1 MDRFCIKTIRFSI
14 LVNGELEGVFPSE
27 RGLRQG
33 NPLSPFLF
41 ILVTEGLNS
50 MLSVATQNRCIRGLE
65 VSSRAGVSTEICQ
78 LLYVDDTVIFCEA
91 KVDQIKYIRVIL
103 VILESISG
111 LRVNWRKSNL
121 FLIKEVAQMQRLAN
135 ILGCKI
141 EQFQTTYL
149 GIPLGSKH
157 EELLIWM
164 G

>member
-1 MDRFCIKTIRFSI
+1 MGFFST
-14 LVNGELEGVFPSE
+14 E
-27 RGLRQG
+27 RGLRQDD
-33 NPLSPFLF
+33 PLSPFLF

-121 FLIKEVAQMQRLAN
+121 FPIKEVAQMQRLAN

-141 EQFQTTYL
+141 EQFPTTYS
-149 GIPLGSKH
+149 GMPLGSKWLKLWVPSKH
-157 EELLIWM
+157 LKTDGVWS
-164 G
+164 